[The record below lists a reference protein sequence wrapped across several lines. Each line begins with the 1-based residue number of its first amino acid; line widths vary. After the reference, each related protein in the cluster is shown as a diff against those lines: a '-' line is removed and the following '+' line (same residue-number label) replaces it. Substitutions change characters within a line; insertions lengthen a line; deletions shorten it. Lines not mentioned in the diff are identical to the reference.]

1 MKTVINYTIDT
12 GIFVKFKDLD
22 RDLRLKLCKFYY
34 FVEKKSFSEKPQ
46 TTRNRINGVLT
57 KAELQ
62 LAQAGDSERGRD
74 LIKEVRIQLLE
85 KGRPLLEAVIND
97 ITGSHVVS
105 MHTDISTITG
115 ERIIL
120 FTLDQPPQMAPRL

>member
-1 MKTVINYTIDT
+1 MPHTRTQVQIETEISEAVIRFEKEYMGRGPIETRSYLIDNM
-12 GIFVKFKDLD
+12 ILV
-22 RDLRLKLCKFYY
+22 RL
-34 FVEKKSFSEKPQ
+34 
-46 TTRNRINGVLT
+46 NGVLT

-62 LAQAGDSERGRD
+62 LAQASDSVRGRD

-97 ITGSHVVS
+97 ITGRHVVS

-115 ERIIL
+115 ERVIL

>member
-1 MKTVINYTIDT
+1 M
-12 GIFVKFKDLD
+12 
-22 RDLRLKLCKFYY
+22 
-34 FVEKKSFSEKPQ
+34 PQ
-46 TTRNRINGVLT
+46 TRTQVQIETEISEAVIRFEKEYMGRGPIETRSYLIDNMILVRLNGVLT

-62 LAQAGDSERGRD
+62 LAQASDSVRGRD

>member
-1 MKTVINYTIDT
+1 MPHTRTQVQIETEISEAVIRFEKEYMGRGPIETRSYLIDNM
-12 GIFVKFKDLD
+12 ILV
-22 RDLRLKLCKFYY
+22 RL
-34 FVEKKSFSEKPQ
+34 
-46 TTRNRINGVLT
+46 NGVLT

-62 LAQAGDSERGRD
+62 LAQASDSVRGRD

>member
-1 MKTVINYTIDT
+1 MPHTRTQVQIETEISEAVIRFEKEYMGRGPIETRSYLIDNM
-12 GIFVKFKDLD
+12 ILV
-22 RDLRLKLCKFYY
+22 RL
-34 FVEKKSFSEKPQ
+34 
-46 TTRNRINGVLT
+46 NGVLT

-62 LAQAGDSERGRD
+62 LAQASDSVRGRD

-115 ERIIL
+115 ERVIL

>member
-1 MKTVINYTIDT
+1 MPYTRTQVQIETEISEAVIRFEKEYMGRGPIETRSYLIDNM
-12 GIFVKFKDLD
+12 ILV
-22 RDLRLKLCKFYY
+22 RL
-34 FVEKKSFSEKPQ
+34 
-46 TTRNRINGVLT
+46 NGVLT

-62 LAQAGDSERGRD
+62 LAQASDSVRGRD

-115 ERIIL
+115 ERVIL

>member
-1 MKTVINYTIDT
+1 MPHTRTQVQIETEISEAVIRFEKEYMGRGPIETRSYLIDNM
-12 GIFVKFKDLD
+12 ILV
-22 RDLRLKLCKFYY
+22 RL
-34 FVEKKSFSEKPQ
+34 
-46 TTRNRINGVLT
+46 NGVLT

-62 LAQAGDSERGRD
+62 LAQASDSVRGRD

-115 ERIIL
+115 ERVII